1 MVMWLSEAPRPFRI
15 VEGYSIVAFDPIDP
29 EIHSMRPP
37 FSAMARLVFRLY
49 VFFDQFCT
57 VEYWTWASS
66 PTNTSTPP
74 GGG

>member
-1 MVMWLSEAPRPFRI
+1 
-15 VEGYSIVAFDPIDP
+15 
-29 EIHSMRPP
+29 MRPP

-74 GGG
+74 EWRLNAEYFGAEQPSM